1 MWGVCG
7 VQGVLAAF
15 WVYGLLKLIEA
26 GLLVIDIEGEDP
38 ALPVEKIYN
47 SYNNYLF
54 ILPRTMGLE
63 SETTLG
69 A

>member
-1 MWGVCG
+1 M
-7 VQGVLAAF
+7 
-15 WVYGLLKLIEA
+15 YGLLKLIEA
-26 GLLVIDIEGEDP
+26 GLLATDIEGEDP
-38 ALPVEKIYN
+38 VLPVEKIYN

-54 ILPRTMGLE
+54 ILPRTIGLE

>member
-7 VQGVLAAF
+7 VQGVLTAL